1 MVLQKPIYKVSE
13 NCDLIRLLKDKELA
27 QVELN
32 KALVEIAKTYPL
44 TNSALGVWNEN
55 KIGIKVGTE
64 AEKEFNSE
72 LKKANE
78 QGFRIFKKTSQF
90 AKAILE
96 KYGET
101 FKKNSRCSSG
111 FGFEISTFFG
121 INNVKAYHRIDDDLY
136 LNLKRGVEEHAE
148 MLEEVEYVDY
158 LELCAELEKS
168 KK

>member
-13 NCDLIRLLKDKELA
+13 NCDLIYLLKNKESA

-32 KALVEIAKTYPL
+32 KALVEIAKTHPS
-44 TNSALGVWNEN
+44 TNLALGVWSEN
-55 KIGIKVGTE
+55 KIGIKIGTD

-72 LKKANE
+72 LKKSTE
-78 QGFRIFKKTSQF
+78 QGFRIFKKSSQF
-90 AKAILE
+90 AKVILE
-96 KYGET
+96 KYGDT
-101 FKKNSRCSSG
+101 FKKHSRCSSG

-136 LNLKRGVEEHAE
+136 LNLKRGIEDHVE
-148 MLEEVEYVDY
+148 MLEEVDYVDY

-168 KK
+168 N